1 MQQGILVISS
11 GPALTGK
18 STFLNGLKKVTKSFV
33 IVSTDQIRYDL
44 YGSYDFNPANEPK
57 VWSTA
62 YEMSETYL
70 KEGLIVCLDA
80 TFRTPEYRGM
90 VVNRFKKFPIIYFAF
105 EKPELAMLLERNQKR
120 TWKQFPPSAVEM
132 MFHDYKYPTDSEKT
146 YYYKVFEVTQTN
158 FYTMIEKGG
167 IYLHELHQSK
177 PSSTGY

>member
-1 MQQGILVISS
+1 MQQGLLVISS

-18 STFLNGLKKVTKSFV
+18 STFLNGLKKITPSFV

-44 YGSYDFNPANEPK
+44 YGTYDFNPANEPV

-62 YEMSETYL
+62 YAEAEKFL

-90 VVNRFKKFPIIYFAF
+90 VVNRFKKYPIIYFAF
-105 EKPELAMLLERNQKR
+105 EKPELSILLERNKKR
-120 TWKQFPPSAVEM
+120 TWKQFPEAAVEM
-132 MFHDYKYPTDSEKT
+132 MYHDYRYPTSSEKT
-146 YYYKVFEVTQTN
+146 YYYKVFEVTKEN
-158 FYTMIEKGG
+158 FYLMIEKGG
-167 IYLHELHQSK
+167 IYLHELHQSI